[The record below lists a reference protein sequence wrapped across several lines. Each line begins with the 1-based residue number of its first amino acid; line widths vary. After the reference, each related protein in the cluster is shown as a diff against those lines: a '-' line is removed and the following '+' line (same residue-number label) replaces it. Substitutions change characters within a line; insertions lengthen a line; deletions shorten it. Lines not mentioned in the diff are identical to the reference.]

1 MPIMLA
7 GMGQDMTA
15 RRGGRRDDGSSPEAL
30 DMSAAAAVVAL
41 TWIADVKAAR
51 NMGLQFITGCAEY
64 SDRTG
69 GRGRTTEGCHA
80 IFARKPPRNKGVA
93 PLYA

>member
-1 MPIMLA
+1 MMLA

-51 NMGLQFITGCAEY
+51 NMGLALLSGDMPGYVRLADQFLNGSAEMGVR
-64 SDRTG
+64 SM
-69 GRGRTTEGCHA
+69 EG
-80 IFARKPPRNKGVA
+80 
-93 PLYA
+93 